1 MSSQA
6 QKKMVATIKN
16 KIMILS
22 LVVVSIFAVAWY
34 ASAAKIRSVDQL
46 WMHQQAHVA
55 ERQKLLLDI
64 ENTFG
69 FGGIIH
75 NFKNYLL
82 RGDNRY
88 YDAVVKGS
96 EALVRHVQSYRQLD
110 DISPEEAQALDAIL
124 AVAGRY
130 RQAVDRL
137 RQMNGTGES
146 KTNMDRVVRIDDTP
160 ALEGFKTL
168 KARYERLTAQG
179 MEQMSDSIGSAH
191 LAVMAGYGIAFVVVL
206 GSLMWLSASIVS
218 GLDKLR
224 STIARAE
231 RDNDLRPDGH
241 WKGGDEIGEA
251 GAAFDAMRRKFG
263 QIIDQVA
270 RMTDHV
276 NGSLSHLAEVAA
288 KSSEGVQH
296 QQSETQQVASAMSEM
311 TASMHEVA
319 RYAAEAAEA
328 ARAAE
333 KETTEGKAVVTQTL
347 GAINGLAG
355 EVEKASG
362 VIQQLA
368 AESESIGTVLDVIKD
383 IAEQTNLLALNAAI
397 EAARAGEQGRGF
409 AVVADEVRTLA
420 QRTQESTNEIQQ
432 TIEKLQARAQS
443 AVAVMNEGQGM
454 AESSVGQAAQAGQS
468 LDAISQAVVSIN
480 DLTAQIASAVEQQTA
495 VAAEI
500 DRSVA
505 SISEVASEVT
515 DSAALTAR
523 TAGEIASEAVELQSV
538 VRQFK
543 T

>member
-16 KIMILS
+16 KIMILL

-34 ASAAKIRSVDQL
+34 ASAVKIRSVDQL

-137 RQMNGTGES
+137 RQMNGAGES
-146 KTNMDRVVRIDDTP
+146 KTDMDRVVRIDDTP
-160 ALEGFKTL
+160 ALEGFKVL

-224 STIARAE
+224 STIAQAE